1 MIINVKVQKRLQ
13 DGIKKFQPVINGAKA
28 KDINESDTV
37 VIITDIL
44 NDLFGYDKYSE
55 ITSEYAIKKTFCDLA
70 IRVGGK
76 LSLLIECKAIGLEL
90 KDDYIK
96 QAIDYGSNAGV
107 DWVILTNGAVWKIY
121 KISFT
126 KPIDKELIYEFDL
139 TNLNYKNNSDLDLL
153 YYISKEALTKSALE
167 EFHLQKQALS
177 KFYIGQI
184 ILTDDVLNSIRK
196 SLKMLSPDLK
206 TNNETIKNIIYNDIL
221 KREIIDGEK
230 AEDAKKKIGKAIK
243 KQVAKKQP
251 IEKQKIEIEKETQ
264 KVS

>member
-1 MIINVKVQKRLQ
+1 MVINAKIQKRLQ
-13 DGIKKFQPVINGAKA
+13 EGIKKFQPIIAGARA

-44 NDLFGYDKYSE
+44 NDLLGYDKYSE
-55 ITSEYAIKKTFCDLA
+55 ITSEYSIKKTFCDLA
-70 IRVGGK
+70 IKVDGK
-76 LSLLIECKAIGLEL
+76 LRLLIECKSIGLEL

-107 DWVILTNGAVWKIY
+107 DWVILTNGAIWKIY

-126 KPIDKELIYEFDL
+126 KPVDKELIYDFDMS
-139 TNLNYKNNSDLDLL
+139 NLNYKNNNDLELL

-167 EFHLQKQALS
+167 EFHIQKQALS

-184 ILTDDVLNSIRK
+184 ILTDDVINSIKK
-196 SLKMLSPDLK
+196 SLKLLSPDLK
-206 TNNETIKNIIYNDIL
+206 TDNETIKNIIFNDVL

-230 AEDAKKKIGKAIK
+230 AENARKKVEKSIK
-243 KQVAKKQP
+243 KQMVKKQTDDK
-251 IEKQKIEIEKETQ
+251 IKIEQNKG
-264 KVS
+264 V